1 MELRHLILID
11 EQSQKDRLERISKS
25 LERDGIQLIYEEINP
40 NDCSIR
46 QENGD
51 LKFDKDT
58 LKDKLKSIKFLSHLD
73 VFATDYNLI
82 DNELKGIDL
91 IAMLYDLLPYY
102 RNQVV
107 MYSAQIK
114 DVINDIITKRAIGFE
129 QQVEMSRLLAQNEIN
144 YLSSEGEFE
153 INFKKLIVK
162 EPDMTID
169 ARLADSLRA
178 IDNEK
183 FKCSIPG
190 YSDKKISEIGEL
202 LLARGAKTIALK
214 KSITDHIIANITAI
228 QYYE

>member
-1 MELRHLILID
+1 M
-11 EQSQKDRLERISKS
+11 
-25 LERDGIQLIYEEINP
+25 
-40 NDCSIR
+40 
-46 QENGD
+46 
-51 LKFDKDT
+51 
-58 LKDKLKSIKFLSHLD
+58 SHLD

-129 QQVEMSRLLAQNEIN
+129 QQVEMLRLLAQNEIN

-169 ARLADSLRA
+169 ARLADSLRS

-183 FKCSIPG
+183 LKCSIPG

>member
-1 MELRHLILID
+1 
-11 EQSQKDRLERISKS
+11 
-25 LERDGIQLIYEEINP
+25 
-40 NDCSIR
+40 
-46 QENGD
+46 
-51 LKFDKDT
+51 
-58 LKDKLKSIKFLSHLD
+58 
-73 VFATDYNLI
+73 
-82 DNELKGIDL
+82 
-91 IAMLYDLLPYY
+91 MLYDLLPYY

-129 QQVEMSRLLAQNEIN
+129 QQVEMLRLLAQNEIN

-190 YSDKKISEIGEL
+190 NSDKKISEIGEL

>member
-11 EQSQKDRLERISKS
+11 EQSQTDRLERISKS
-25 LERDGIQLIYEEINP
+25 LENDGIQLIYEEINP

-58 LKDKLKSIKFLSHLD
+58 LRDKLKSIRFLSHLD

-82 DNELKGIDL
+82 ADELKGIDL

-114 DVINDIITKRAIGFE
+114 DVINDIITKRAIEFD
-129 QQVEMSRLLAQNEIN
+129 QQVEMLKLLAQNEIN
-144 YLSSEGEFE
+144 YLSSEGAFE
-153 INFKKLIVK
+153 TSFKKLIVK

-183 FKCSIPG
+183 FKCSIPN

-202 LLARGAKTIALK
+202 LLEKGTKTIALK
-214 KSITDHIIANITAI
+214 KSITDHIIASITTI
-228 QYYE
+228 QHYE

>member
-1 MELRHLILID
+1 MELRHLVLID

-25 LERDGIQLIYEEINP
+25 LEGDGIQLIYEEINP

-58 LKDKLKSIKFLSHLD
+58 LKDKLRSIRFLSHLD

-82 DNELKGIDL
+82 DDELKGIDL

-129 QQVEMSRLLAQNEIN
+129 QQVEMLKLLAQNEIN

-183 FKCSIPG
+183 FKCSISG

-202 LLARGAKTIALK
+202 LLVKGTKTIALK
-214 KSITDHIIANITAI
+214 KSVTDHIIANITAI
-228 QYYE
+228 QHYE